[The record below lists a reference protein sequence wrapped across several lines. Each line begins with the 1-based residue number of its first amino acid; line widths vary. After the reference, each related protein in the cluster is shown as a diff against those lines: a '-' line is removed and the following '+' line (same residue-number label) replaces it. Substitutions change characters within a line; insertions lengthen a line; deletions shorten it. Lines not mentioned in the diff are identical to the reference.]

1 MFLVFFVYQSADHII
16 FLECLELKIFFL
28 MIELF
33 HFKGQSRLDDFGM
46 MFLEFY
52 VVFVFSEFIF
62 SFIIVPDCNDN
73 FGVQLIF

>member
-1 MFLVFFVYQSADHII
+1 
-16 FLECLELKIFFL
+16 

-46 MFLEFY
+46 MFLEFN